1 MSNPIYKDLP
11 PVERK
16 RDGSLYR
23 MTPAQHKQAKSL
35 LRCDAAAMTMGI
47 VWNRMMGTPT
57 PVPSA
62 FPVRSAVSGSN
73 MRSCPN
79 LGHWKQKF
87 LRTRTPDTAFSVDRL
102 LYRSP
107 TGRNTARTVPLRFT
121 GGRKQKVNG
130 KGIELHE
137 AA

>member
-35 LRCDAAAMTMGI
+35 LRRECCSYDDGKC
-47 VWNRMMGTPT
+47 
-57 PVPSA
+57 PVHSA
-62 FPVRSAVSGSN
+62 FPVRSAVSGSD

-79 LGHWKQKF
+79 LGHWKQRF
-87 LRTRTPDTAFSVDRL
+87 LRTRTP
-102 LYRSP
+102 
-107 TGRNTARTVPLRFT
+107 N
-121 GGRKQKVNG
+121 
-130 KGIELHE
+130 

>member
-35 LRCDAAAMTMGI
+35 LRRECCSYDDGNCLEQDDGDVHTCTQCI
-47 VWNRMMGTPT
+47 SC
-57 PVPSA
+57 SA
-62 FPVRSAVSGSN
+62 AVSGSD

-79 LGHWKQKF
+79 LGHWKQRF
-87 LRTRTPDTAFSVDRL
+87 LRTRTP
-102 LYRSP
+102 
-107 TGRNTARTVPLRFT
+107 N
-121 GGRKQKVNG
+121 
-130 KGIELHE
+130 